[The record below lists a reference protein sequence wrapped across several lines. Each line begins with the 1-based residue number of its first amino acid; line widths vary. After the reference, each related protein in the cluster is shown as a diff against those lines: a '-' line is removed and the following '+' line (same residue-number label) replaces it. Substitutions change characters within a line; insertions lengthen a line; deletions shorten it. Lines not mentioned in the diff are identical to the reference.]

1 VSDDQD
7 FDDDDFDPDDPSV
20 QEPPARTVT
29 LSRKQIRSLEAKA
42 ARADAAERELAFAKA
57 GVDLADPKL
66 SYFVK
71 GYSGELTPE
80 AIKQEAVNAG
90 FLAAP
95 QASSSDDAARDEE
108 LDAHDQLGSAAAGA
122 SSSDKTD
129 LGQKMREA
137 FAAEGQAGVL
147 RVYREAGLPVADAY

>member
-1 VSDDQD
+1 MSDQEY
-7 FDDDDFDPDDPSV
+7 DDDDDLDEGDQPPV
-20 QEPPARTVT
+20 EPPRTVT

-71 GYSGELTPE
+71 GYSGDLTPD

-95 QASSSDDAARDEE
+95 QASSEDAARDAE

-122 SSSDKTD
+122 STADKID

-147 RVYREAGLPVADAY
+147 RVYREAGLPVADPY

>member
-1 VSDDQD
+1 MSDQD
-7 FDDDDFDPDDPSV
+7 YDDDFDEGDEPP

-29 LSRKQIRSLEAKA
+29 LSRKQIRSLEQKA

-71 GYSGELTPE
+71 GYSGDLTPD
-80 AIKQEAVNAG
+80 AIKQEAINSG

-95 QASSSDDAARDEE
+95 QPDPETASKDAE
-108 LDAHDQLGSAAAGA
+108 LDAHDRLGSAAAGA
-122 SSSDKTD
+122 STPDKID

-147 RVYREAGLPVADAY
+147 RVYREAGLPVAEPY

>member
-7 FDDDDFDPDDPSV
+7 YDDDFDADD
-20 QEPPARTVT
+20 EPAEEPQGRTVT
-29 LSRKQIRSLEAKA
+29 ISRKQIRRLEQKA

-66 SYFVK
+66 SYFAK
-71 GYSGELTPE
+71 GYSGDLTPD
-80 AIKQEAVNAG
+80 AIKQEAINAG
-90 FLAAP
+90 FLADP
-95 QASSSDDAARDEE
+95 QPSNEEVERDTE
-108 LDAHDQLGSAAAGA
+108 LDAHDRLGNAAAGA
-122 SSSDKTD
+122 GTPDKMD

-147 RVYREAGLPVADAY
+147 RVYREAGLPVAESF

>member
-1 VSDDQD
+1 MSDDQD
-7 FDDDDFDPDDPSV
+7 YDDDYDADD
-20 QEPPARTVT
+20 EPAPEANPRTVT
-29 LSRKQIRSLEAKA
+29 LSRKQIRSLEQKA

-71 GYSGELTPE
+71 GYSGDLTPD

-95 QASSSDDAARDEE
+95 QANDEQAARDTE
-108 LDAHDQLGSAAAGA
+108 LDAHDRLGSAAAGA
-122 SSSDKTD
+122 STPDKID

-147 RVYREAGLPVADAY
+147 RVYREAGLPVAEPY

>member
-1 VSDDQD
+1 MSDQD
-7 FDDDDFDPDDPSV
+7 YDDDDDLDEGDQPPA
-20 QEPPARTVT
+20 EPPRTVT

-71 GYSGELTPE
+71 GYSGDLTPD

-95 QASSSDDAARDEE
+95 QASSEDTTRDAE
-108 LDAHDQLGSAAAGA
+108 LDAHDQLGNAAAGA
-122 SSSDKTD
+122 STADQTD

-147 RVYREAGLPVADAY
+147 RVYREAGLPVADPY

>member
-1 VSDDQD
+1 MSDDQD
-7 FDDDDFDPDDPSV
+7 YDDDDFDADDEPA
-20 QEPPARTVT
+20 QEPNPRTVT
-29 LSRKQIRSLEAKA
+29 LSRKQIRSLEQKA

-71 GYSGELTPE
+71 GYSGDLTPD

-95 QASSSDDAARDEE
+95 QPDVETASKEAE
-108 LDAHDQLGSAAAGA
+108 LDAHDRLGSAAAGA
-122 SSSDKTD
+122 STSDKTD

-147 RVYREAGLPVADAY
+147 RVYREAGLPVAEPY